1 MNEAIPTKD
10 PIFTKVLILILRLI
24 FRILMYVFINRCH
37 RWIQ

>member
-24 FRILMYVFINRCH
+24 FSYTSIY
-37 RWIQ
+37 